1 MNYIA
6 VDWGSSNFR
15 ALSVRNGEV
24 FRSVEAECGV
34 GKCARE
40 ALPDIL
46 REQLLRLEEGWDETL
61 PVL

>member
-24 FRSVEAECGV
+24 YRSAVSYTH
-34 GKCARE
+34 
-40 ALPDIL
+40 P
-46 REQLLRLEEGWDETL
+46 TL
-61 PVL
+61 PTIA